1 MKYSSLVQ
9 RISGESVAAWDIH
22 YAACQ
27 AQERGE
33 NAIILSI
40 GDPDFATDDAI
51 CEAAIQALKAGD
63 THYTPV
69 VGREKLRE
77 AIAAKQRKLLG
88 IPVAAENV
96 ALVAGAQNGLYAAAM
111 CLFESG
117 DDVLVP
123 EPM

>member
-40 GDPDFATDDAI
+40 GDPDFATDDAG
-51 CEAAIQALKAGD
+51 EDTVGHDVQTVNADMAAIL
-63 THYTPV
+63 P
-69 VGREKLRE
+69 
-77 AIAAKQRKLLG
+77 
-88 IPVAAENV
+88 
-96 ALVAGAQNGLYAAAM
+96 
-111 CLFESG
+111 
-117 DDVLVP
+117 
-123 EPM
+123 